1 MTKNLNLGNFLTILQ
16 SNIFKLQIFLKNRFH
31 SNWRSYLV
39 LTSGQKPKK
48 SLEPFL
54 RKVSDFELIWRLFR
68 EYRQIK
74 NFFQNSNMLLFYL
87 YSPLTLGKKNK
98 KILKAVSEKTALLT
112 NQPTNQPTLIWRPF
126 GEYLQIKCFFQIRL
140 WLFYLYSTLTSCKKS
155 EKSLEPFLGKLHY
168 QPTSQPTN
176 QLLPTTPIL

>member
-1 MTKNLNLGNFLTILQ
+1 MEERERERERERGNKFYLLHYNHNVCFTFQFSCCKQLEK
-16 SNIFKLQIFLKNRFH
+16 FTRLVVFY
-31 SNWRSYLV
+31 RSYLV

-87 YSPLTLGKKNK
+87 YSPLTLGKK
-98 KILKAVSEKTALLT
+98 I
-112 NQPTNQPTLIWRPF
+112 
-126 GEYLQIKCFFQIRL
+126 
-140 WLFYLYSTLTSCKKS
+140 KKS
-155 EKSLEPFLGKLHY
+155 LKPFLRKLRY
-168 QPTSQPTN
+168 
-176 QLLPTTPIL
+176 